1 VALVCLLSAVAAW
14 PLIPEPKTV
23 NLNHTFWGAKD
34 GAPAGG
40 VAYLAQATDGYL
52 WMATWSG
59 KLFRFD
65 GRRFERIEL
74 PRSDRLNSMS
84 VYSIFA
90 PQSGG
95 LWFGFTFSGVG
106 FLKDG
111 KMTVYTEDDG
121 LPSGSVKEFA
131 QGPDGTLWALASGGL
146 ARLGAGGWQR
156 VEPKSHVTPNLNA
169 LIVDTE
175 GNLWVSGIEN
185 VFVLPKGETE
195 LQQIELPF
203 RGMVSVYESRSG
215 TLWIQD
221 ADEIRPF
228 QKINNSGERGVYSGR
243 GTLIARDGA
252 MWIGPNQGAP
262 LMRVSPAD
270 ELPSSAPIRLADQNN
285 PVIKRALRL
294 GTSANSALEDRE
306 GNVWIA
312 SAKGLDRFSQQ
323 DLTREFET
331 GGNQPGIAAADSGGV
346 WVSYRLARL
355 PIAIFEND
363 RLVPQ
368 ATVHGASCVLRADDG
383 SIWFGSQTAVSHYIE
398 GRFTQIAS
406 PFAGQGFEVQAMA
419 QEQSGALWVVFVR
432 KGVFRLDH
440 GAWTEIGNL
449 TAFPNETHALSM
461 VTDSIGNVWLGYIRN
476 TVAVARRGMVQV
488 YGANDGLQLGN
499 VTALYGRRTKL
510 WAGGEF
516 GLAFFDGEHFQSVI
530 PEPPLRIEG
539 ITGIVETESGDLWL
553 NGSSGI
559 VYITAAELRHSAEA
573 PSTPVHGE
581 MINSLD
587 GLEGLAEYFRPLPS
601 VIEGIDG
608 RLWFATNSAVFS
620 LDPQHFVR
628 SHNSVVP
635 PVVIEALSVG
645 DKSYPP
651 TPDLR
656 LPENTTALRIRYVGL
671 SLTMPERVRYR
682 YKLKGVNQD
691 WQDAQE
697 RDIAYFTNL
706 SPGRYHFQVIASNN
720 DGVWNE
726 KGATLDFLIPP
737 MFTQTTWFYVVCAV
751 SGGALIALL
760 FRFRLRQLAAR
771 MRMRLNE
778 RLRERERIARELHD
792 TLLQSTQGL
801 MLRVQAVRNRAL
813 PEDPIR
819 EALDGALKRADEV
832 LAEARDRVQDLRIP
846 TEARSD
852 LGSSLKAAG
861 EELALGRAVEFRV
874 VIEGSSRKLRSE
886 IVEEVYCVGR
896 EALRNAFHH
905 AQASAIELLIMY
917 GTRDLH
923 VVVHD
928 DGCGIDSDILNKRSR
943 AGHWGLKG
951 MRERAQQID
960 AHLEIRS
967 RSGSGTEV
975 DLLVP
980 SAFIRARR
988 QWIPSWIHQLRVRR
1002 GPG

>member
-1 VALVCLLSAVAAW
+1 MAAW
-14 PLIPEPKTV
+14 PLSPESKTV
-23 NLNHTFWGAKD
+23 NPNDTFWGEKD

-40 VAYLAQATDGYL
+40 VNYLAQTTDGYL
-52 WMATWSG
+52 WMATIGSG

-65 GRRFERIEL
+65 GRRFERMEL
-74 PRSDRLNSMS
+74 PRSDRLSSMN
-84 VYSIFA
+84 VYCIFA

-95 LWFGFTFSGVG
+95 LWFGFTFGGAG

-121 LPSGSVKEFA
+121 LPGGTVKEFA
-131 QGPDGTLWALASGGL
+131 LGPDGTVWALASGGL

-156 VEPKSHVTPNLNA
+156 VEPKSHVTPNLYSV
-169 LIVDTE
+169 IVDTD
-175 GNLWVSGIEN
+175 GNLWVSGVGN
-185 VFVLPKGETE
+185 VFILPKGETE

-215 TLWIQD
+215 TVWIQD

-228 QKINNSGERGVYSGR
+228 RKINNSGERGVYSGN

-252 MWIGPNQGAP
+252 MWIGTNQTAP

-270 ELPSSAPIRLADQNN
+270 ELPSSAPIRLADHNN
-285 PVIKRALRL
+285 PVIKRALRW
-294 GTSANSALEDRE
+294 GFSVRSALEDRE

-312 SAKGLDRFSQQ
+312 SAKGLDRFSKQ
-323 DLTREFET
+323 DLTREFEAP
-331 GGNQPGIAAADSGGV
+331 GEQPGIAAADSGGV
-346 WVSYRLARL
+346 WVSYRQARL
-355 PIAIFEND
+355 PIAIFENG

-368 ATVHGASCVLRADDG
+368 ATVRGASCVLRADDG
-383 SIWFGSQTAVSHYIE
+383 SIWFGSQTSVTHYIE
-398 GRFTQIAS
+398 GRFTPIAS

-419 QEQSGALWVVFVR
+419 QEQSGALWVSFVR

-440 GAWTEIGNL
+440 GAWTERGNL
-449 TAFPNETHALSM
+449 MALPKDSQALSM
-461 VTDSIGNVWLGYIRN
+461 VTDSIGNVWLGFIRN
-476 TVAVARRGMVQV
+476 RVAVARRGVVQV

-516 GLAFFDGEHFQSVI
+516 GLAFFDGKHFQSVI

-559 VYITAAELRHSAEA
+559 VHITAAELRHSAEA

-581 MINSLD
+581 MFGSLD
-587 GLEGLAEYFRPLPS
+587 GLEGLAGDFRPQPS
-601 VIEGIDG
+601 IIEGIDG

-620 LDPQHFVR
+620 LDPQHLVR
-628 SHNSVVP
+628 SHNSVAP
-635 PVVIEALSVG
+635 PVVIDALSVG

-656 LPENTTALRIRYVGL
+656 LPENTTALRIRYLGL

-682 YKLKGVNQD
+682 YKLEGVNQD

-697 RDIAYFTNL
+697 RDVAHFNNL
-706 SPGRYHFQVIASNN
+706 SPGRYHFHVIASNN

-737 MFTQTTWFYVVCAV
+737 KFTQTASFYVLCVG
-751 SGGALIALL
+751 SGGALIGLL

-771 MRMRLNE
+771 MRLRLNV

-801 MLRVQAVRNRAL
+801 MLRVQAVRNRVP

-819 EALDGALKRADEV
+819 DALDGALKRADEV
-832 LAEARDRVQDLRIP
+832 LAEARDRVQNLRIP
-846 TEARSD
+846 SEARSD
-852 LGSSLKAAG
+852 LWSALKSAG
-861 EELALGRAVEFRV
+861 EELALGRTVEFRV
-874 VIEGSSRKLRSE
+874 VIEGSPRKLRSE

-905 AQASAIELLIMY
+905 AQASAIELLIVY

-928 DGCGIDSDILNKRSR
+928 DGCGIDSDILDERSQ

-951 MRERAQQID
+951 MRERAQEIG
-960 AHLEIRS
+960 AHLDIRS

-988 QWIPSWIHQLRVRR
+988 RWIPSWIHLLGVRR

>member
-1 VALVCLLSAVAAW
+1 MAAW

-40 VAYLAQATDGYL
+40 VAYLAQTTDGYL
-52 WMATWSG
+52 WMATWGSG

-74 PRSDRLNSMS
+74 PRSDRLSSMS

-95 LWFGFTFSGVG
+95 LWFGFTFGGAG

-111 KMTVYTEDDG
+111 KMTVYTQDDG
-121 LPSGSVKEFA
+121 LPGGSVKEFA
-131 QGPDGTLWALASGGL
+131 QGPDGTVWALASGGL

-156 VEPKSHVTPNLNA
+156 VEPKSHVTPDLYS

-185 VFVLPKGETE
+185 VFILPKGETE
-195 LQQIELPF
+195 LQQIALPL

-215 TLWIQD
+215 TVWIQD

-228 QKINNSGERGVYSGR
+228 RKINNSGERGVYSGS

-252 MWIGPNQGAP
+252 MWIGPNQSAP

-270 ELPSSAPIRLADQNN
+270 ELPSSAPIRLADHNN
-285 PVIKRALRL
+285 PVIKRALRWESSAVS
-294 GTSANSALEDRE
+294 GTALEDRE
-306 GNVWIA
+306 GNVWIG
-312 SAKGLDRFSQQ
+312 SAKGLDRFSKQ

-331 GGNQPGIAAADSGGV
+331 PGDQPGIAATDSGGV
-346 WVSYRLARL
+346 WAIFRQART
-355 PIAIFEND
+355 PIATFEND

-368 ATVHGASCVLRADDG
+368 AAVRNASCVLRADDG
-383 SIWFGSQTAVSHYIE
+383 SIWFGSQTGVTHYIE
-398 GRFTQIAS
+398 GRFTQIAI

-419 QEQSGALWVVFVR
+419 QEQSGALWVSFVR

-440 GAWTEIGNL
+440 GAWTERGNL
-449 TAFPNETHALSM
+449 LALPKELFALSM
-461 VTDSIGNVWLGYIRN
+461 VTDSIGNVWIGYLRN
-476 TVAVARRGMVQV
+476 RVAVARRGMVQV
-488 YGANDGLQLGN
+488 YGPSDGLQLGG
-499 VTALYGRRTKL
+499 VTALYARRTKL

-516 GLAFFDGEHFQSVI
+516 GLAFFDGKHFQSVI
-530 PEPPLRIEG
+530 PAPPLRIEG

-559 VYITAAELRHSAEA
+559 VHITAAELRHSAEA

-581 MINSLD
+581 MFGSLD
-587 GLEGLAEYFRPLPS
+587 GLEGLAEQFRPQPS

-608 RLWFATNSAVFS
+608 RLWFATPSAVFS

-628 SHNSVVP
+628 SHNSVAP

-671 SLTMPERVRYR
+671 SLTIPERVRYR
-682 YKLKGVNQD
+682 YKLGGVNQD

-697 RDIAYFTNL
+697 RDVAYFTNL

-737 MFTQTTWFYVVCAV
+737 MFTQTAWFYVVCV
-751 SGGALIALL
+751 GSGGALIGLL

-771 MRMRLNE
+771 MRLRLNE

-801 MLRVQAVRNRAL
+801 MLRVQAVRNRVP

-819 EALDGALKRADEV
+819 DALDGALKRADEV

-846 TEARSD
+846 GEPRSD

-861 EELALGRAVEFRV
+861 EELAER
-874 VIEGSSRKLRSE
+874 
-886 IVEEVYCVGR
+886 
-896 EALRNAFHH
+896 
-905 AQASAIELLIMY
+905 
-917 GTRDLH
+917 
-923 VVVHD
+923 
-928 DGCGIDSDILNKRSR
+928 GICR
-943 AGHWGLKG
+943 
-951 MRERAQQID
+951 
-960 AHLEIRS
+960 
-967 RSGSGTEV
+967 
-975 DLLVP
+975 
-980 SAFIRARR
+980 
-988 QWIPSWIHQLRVRR
+988 
-1002 GPG
+1002 